1 MKASKQLKLFPL
13 IGCFLLSPLSYGQ
26 EQGAVD
32 IKVMAEARVFANF
45 TDELPAV
52 LNYFVKASEQDVI
65 DFYRQAYGEPVTQ
78 ERKRGR
84 LTLQF
89 SQAEKD
95 IRVVISTQ
103 NNHRQVDILVEKNN

>member
-1 MKASKQLKLFPL
+1 MKASKQLKFFPL
-13 IGCFLLSPLSYGQ
+13 ISCLLLSPLSHAQ
-26 EQGAVD
+26 AQGAVD

-52 LNYFVKASEQDVI
+52 LNYFVNASEQEVI
-65 DFYRQAYGEPVTQ
+65 EFYQQAYGEPLTQ

-89 SQAEKD
+89 SQAEKN